1 MPYEIRKLPNSNMYR
16 VRNKITGEVKATST
30 TKQNAQR
37 QVRLLNSLE
46 EKPKNWI
53 K

>member
-1 MPYEIRKLPNSNMYR
+1 MPYEIRKLPNTNMYR
-16 VRNKITGEVKATST
+16 VRNKETGAIKASAT

-46 EKPKNWI
+46 EKPSKWI

>member
-1 MPYEIRKLPNSNMYR
+1 MPYEIRKLPNSKLYR
-16 VRNKITGEVKATST
+16 VSNKETKEIKANAT

-46 EKPKNWI
+46 KDKKKWI
-53 K
+53 V